1 MKVQLRNLSR
11 LRMLTPLGERKAASG
26 TTANAKG
33 GPGSPESPAQ
43 GMFPKGFPMNPGELT
58 ISARKSGKT
67 AAKGDRRRSR
77 TDGGA
82 VL

>member
-1 MKVQLRNLSR
+1 
-11 LRMLTPLGERKAASG
+11 
-26 TTANAKG
+26 
-33 GPGSPESPAQ
+33 
-43 GMFPKGFPMNPGELT
+43 MFPKGFPMNPGELT